1 MTEDLGLEQL
11 RAIVRTMQALDIP
24 PERTVLLCRRE
35 IDPATGRPVLRWVV
49 EPAAAASGQ

>member
-1 MTEDLGLEQL
+1 MVEDLGLEQL

-49 EPAAAASGQ
+49 EPAAAAEGQ